1 MSGTLYLVATPIGNL
16 EDITLRALRILKE
29 ADIIACEDTR
39 RSIKLLNHYNIK
51 NKLISYYKFNQKKQE
66 DSLIALLAEGKNIAL
81 ISDAGTPAV
90 NDPGEFLI
98 ARCVKENITVCPI
111 PGACA
116 FICALISSGIETS
129 EFTFLGYAPRSTGG
143 VTGDGSPR
151 PLQKFLEK
159 IKNEQK
165 TVIFYETPHRLKNTL
180 EAILKTLGNR
190 KICVAKELTK
200 IHEKFITDYAENIL
214 NNLPETVKGEYVI
227 IMEGIKPVG
236 TGRPSASSG
245 HSDLSLQDNDEIIE
259 EIKKHN
265 DTPAKE
271 LAKTIAEKYGISKN
285 ESYQLIIQ
293 NRNDK

>member
-1 MSGTLYLVATPIGNL
+1 MSGILYLVATPIGNL

-51 NKLISYYKFNQKKQE
+51 NKLMSYYKFNQKKQE

-143 VTGDGSPR
+143 VTP

-165 TVIFYETPHRLKNTL
+165 TVIFYETPHRLKTTL

-190 KICVAKELTK
+190 KICIAKELTK
-200 IHEKFITDYAENIL
+200 IHEKFITDYTENIL
-214 NNLPETVKGEYVI
+214 NNLPETVKGEYI
-227 IMEGIKPVG
+227 IVVEADKENEPKINQE
-236 TGRPSASSG
+236 
-245 HSDLSLQDNDEIIE
+245 DIIN